1 MLVVV
6 SWGNKPSCQ
15 MWLFQLSKKTT
26 LWSVLF
32 PVMRDSWRSWGAFSK
47 RRPPACSARRRPRPL
62 QKEMPMPGTAGWF
75 GSGNGS
81 KHVKTFQRC
90 PKKIQYR
97 LNLKSDRYELPHTFH
112 LFKLIYPSNIL
123 VLLAMAN
130 AYVRCLGF
138 MFLFEG
144 QDVGMGKACQ
154 ALTSWVCV
162 IPRTAT
168 GPGKQQNSCLF
179 LNACSPPKGGPSI
192 LNPSRC

>member
-1 MLVVV
+1 MLKQKIARNPCKCVKCVFSASNYGEIHV
-6 SWGNKPSCQ
+6 CSGFMGKQTIMSNVIFSAV
-15 MWLFQLSKKTT
+15 KKTT

-32 PVMRDSWRSWGAFSK
+32 PFMRDSWRSWGAFSK

-90 PKKIQYR
+90 PKKMQYR

-112 LFKLIYPSNIL
+112 LFNLIYPSNIL
-123 VLLAMAN
+123 GLLAMAN

-144 QDVGMGKACQ
+144 QDVGMGKVSSTHKLGMCHSAHCYR
-154 ALTSWVCV
+154 A
-162 IPRTAT
+162 
-168 GPGKQQNSCLF
+168 G
-179 LNACSPPKGGPSI
+179 
-192 LNPSRC
+192 